1 LPVEVYP
8 NSERER
14 VVLVVIETETVVQK
28 KESVS
33 SSPIAMEHLLPD
45 VVDVLVLGAEDEVS
59 LIIFMIVPCKVLFIV
74 LLLR

>member
-1 LPVEVYP
+1 MPVEVDP
-8 NSERER
+8 NSERQG
-14 VVLVVIETETVVQK
+14 VVLVVIETETVIQK

-33 SSPIAMEHLLPD
+33 SSPIAMKHLLPD

-74 LLLR
+74 FLLR

>member
-1 LPVEVYP
+1 MPVEVYP

-33 SSPIAMEHLLPD
+33 SSPITMEHLLPD

>member
-1 LPVEVYP
+1 MPVEVDP
-8 NSERER
+8 HSERQG

-33 SSPIAMEHLLPD
+33 SSPIAMKHLLAD
-45 VVDVLVLGAEDEVS
+45 VVDVLVLGAKDEVS

-74 LLLR
+74 FLLR